1 MYKKL
6 LLVAVSIITIQTA
19 KAQTEKGSQNLGLGF
34 NVSTT
39 SSNASYF
46 SSYTNSY
53 GANIK
58 GKQTWY
64 SIAPSYSY
72 FIADKLD
79 IGTSLSYG
87 SSNTKYDPAL
97 NTTTKETSKGFNGSI
112 FLRKY
117 FLYDN
122 KIGIRTGPYLSYG
135 KTKQT
140 STYTDSQNNYN
151 SDIDSYGGGLSLD
164 FVYYPAKNIGLAAG
178 LANLGY
184 AHQKSK
190 GYNEG
195 SSNTFNLS
203 MVNNLSLSVFYA
215 FGK

>member
-6 LLVAVSIITIQTA
+6 LLIVLSIITIQAA
-19 KAQTEKGSQNLGLGF
+19 KAQTEKGSQSLGLGF
-34 NVSTT
+34 GVSTQ
-39 SSNASYF
+39 SSNTSYY
-46 SSYTNSY
+46 SNYTNSY
-53 GANIK
+53 GTNSK
-58 GKQTWY
+58 GKQTSY
-64 SIAPSYSY
+64 SITPSYSY

-87 SSNTKYDPAL
+87 GSNTKYDPAL
-97 NTTTKETSKGFNGSI
+97 NSQTKQTSRGFDASI

-122 KIGIRTGPYLSYG
+122 KIGIRTGPYLNYE
-135 KTKQT
+135 KAKQT
-140 STYTDSQNNYN
+140 ITYTESLNNIN
-151 SDIDSYGGGLSLD
+151 SDIDNYGGGLSLD
-164 FVYYPAKNIGLAAG
+164 FVYYPSKNIGLAAG

-184 AHQKSK
+184 LHQKST
-190 GYNEG
+190 GYNQG

-203 MVNNLSLSVFYA
+203 LVNNLSLSVFYA